1 MGGTNYKN
9 DTAIK
14 VIVGDTNKG
23 PTPVTPAVSTLT
35 ETVAKAE
42 TNTKPVTDE
51 RKKEIDNKFQ
61 EMLKLIVDKSIV
73 TDQTMKT
80 LTEAIAMQDT
90 KMNSHLEK
98 IVTNT
103 KATSKGVN
111 A

>member
-1 MGGTNYKN
+1 
-9 DTAIK
+9 
-14 VIVGDTNKG
+14 
-23 PTPVTPAVSTLT
+23 
-35 ETVAKAE
+35 
-42 TNTKPVTDE
+42 
-51 RKKEIDNKFQ
+51 
-61 EMLKLIVDKSIV
+61 MLKLIIDKSTA